1 MVTPLPGGGFVV
13 TPLAQNSERPEQ
25 QAQDGGIFTAQ
36 DAFLAARDRGD
47 PWMPTLTVEAPP
59 LTPEQ
64 QASQRRKP
72 ALRGTPNIGGGG
84 QQPAADRTR
93 TMLSDAFREALG
105 KVLTAAPSLRTTGGV
120 IAPVGVAAPG
130 TNPELIEAAAGIAAA
145 GRGVRRNVF
154 GREVAAA
161 RPQALQQ
168 GIVSRTG

>member
-1 MVTPLPGGGFVV
+1 
-13 TPLAQNSERPEQ
+13 
-25 QAQDGGIFTAQ
+25 
-36 DAFLAARDRGD
+36 
-47 PWMPTLTVEAPP
+47 
-59 LTPEQ
+59 
-64 QASQRRKP
+64 
-72 ALRGTPNIGGGG
+72 
-84 QQPAADRTR
+84 
-93 TMLSDAFREALG
+93 MLSDAFREALG